1 MASADDRE
9 AAKLWRVNR
18 TVKEMAVDRV
28 STYTCCPDQGSM
40 LLGRSGAAN
49 WSPRQVTAWL
59 ERGLI
64 RDRAT

>member
-28 STYTCCPDQGSM
+28 SSHTC
-40 LLGRSGAAN
+40 
-49 WSPRQVTAWL
+49 
-59 ERGLI
+59 
-64 RDRAT
+64 